1 MKPNLN
7 HRQEALVNELFERVH
22 ERFPSLL
29 RHDQLRYSPDDPNHI
44 WLYASATMDAQEESD
59 VHDFAAEIEAEI
71 LEEYGYRIS
80 LMLLIEPLEEVE
92 HA

>member
-1 MKPNLN
+1 MKPEIN
-7 HRQEALVNELFERVH
+7 HRQKALINELFERVH
-22 ERFPSLL
+22 ARFPSLS
-29 RHDQLRYSPDDPNHI
+29 RHEQLRFSPDDPNHI
-44 WLYASATMDAQEESD
+44 WLYASATMGAQEESD

-80 LMLLIEPLEEVE
+80 LMLLIEPLEELE